1 MANKNI
7 NSQETNETELRV
19 NRKIRALEVRL
30 VGSNLEEISEKYGQK
45 VEAGVLPTKQ
55 VLAIAEAVELDLV
68 EISPNATPPVV
79 RIIDF
84 SKFLYEKKK
93 REKEI
98 KNKAQKTIIKEIR
111 FGPNTDDHDFQF
123 KLRHAEKFL
132 EEGSKVRAFVQFKG
146 RAIVFKERGE
156 LLLLRFIEALSEVG
170 QPESLPKLEGR
181 KMFVFIAPKKSTKK
195 KVEKKKEE

>member
-1 MANKNI
+1 LANKNI

-55 VLAIAEAVELDLV
+55 ALAIAEAVELDLV